1 MRYHPPIQMII
12 EHETSNPHYRDVYL
26 GRYYQQR
33 WTTKK
38 LFTIGIVPRE
48 SQISPDRKWYYL
60 ASTDRGTFL
69 CNLRRPKPERI
80 SEEMFNCRFSP
91 DSRFLLGTSHFR
103 GGLVAFD
110 LSRATLRELHSC
122 SAKWTS
128 YESSWSF
135 GWYPDGRA
143 CWYRDPSGVYFRVF
157 VGSWR
162 RQRLSAGEAKRIEL
176 DWDLLDPRLRYS
188 RYFSNA
194 DPKLHRPKTVPEGY
208 YTYIIKYA
216 YSWNR
221 RFRLRAT
228 GYRRDLPPVEVL
240 PPEITSDFRHELVL
254 ESRDGRSQI
263 LVRPGDHPHT
273 AEDFILP
280 RAVSNDGQWA
290 LWSTLNTLVLLETS
304 TAKKQSLPEEIPGIG
319 RHREHV
325 WVGEMWFDE

>member
-1 MRYHPPIQMII
+1 MAPSYA
-12 EHETSNPHYRDVYL
+12 TL
-26 GRYYQQR
+26 G
-33 WTTKK
+33 
-38 LFTIGIVPRE
+38 
-48 SQISPDRKWYYL
+48 SPN
-60 ASTDRGTFL
+60 SS
-69 CNLRRPKPERI
+69 RI

-91 DSRFLLGTSHFR
+91 DSRFLLGTDHFR
-103 GGLVAFD
+103 GGLVVFD
-110 LSRATLRELHSC
+110 LSRATWRKLQSG

-143 CWYRDPSGVYFRVF
+143 FWYRDPSGVYFRVF

-162 RQRLSAGEAKRIEL
+162 RQRLSAGEAKRIES

-188 RYFSNA
+188 RYFGDA

-221 RFRLRAT
+221 RFRLRTT
-228 GYRRDLPPVEVL
+228 GYRRGLPPVEVP

-263 LVRPGDHPHT
+263 LVRSGDHPHT
-273 AEDFILP
+273 AEDFTLP

-290 LWSTLNTLVLLETS
+290 LWSTLNTLVLLEVS
-304 TAKKQSLPEEIPGIG
+304 TAKKRLFEEVPGIG
-319 RHREHV
+319 RLGKHV
-325 WVGEMWFDE
+325 WFGEMWFDE